1 MHRMHGLSVTS
12 AVEGRRGTPYF
23 MDHVNTT
30 VSSQGTIR
38 PMGFGLS
45 LLCFGVPTLMV
56 VVSFYVVTPALAEI
70 GMMPYYAQLIPV
82 CVVLAALLVASI
94 VAYRLEGRPLT
105 WAGLQE
111 RFRLHRITGKACVWA
126 ISATMVGFIG
136 SGLGNRIGDWL
147 IENGIMPMPTSLPA
161 WLDPQ
166 ISMSF
171 TERFNLTAGGLRGN
185 WLAFMMTVI
194 YFFFNIIGEEFWWR
208 GYILPRQE
216 LAFGKW
222 TWLIHGVLWAS
233 FHVSRWWDIIGLL
246 PAQIVFAYVAW
257 RSRST
262 TVAII
267 MHILSNISMVTFVCW
282 GVLGLL

>member
-1 MHRMHGLSVTS
+1 
-12 AVEGRRGTPYF
+12 
-23 MDHVNTT
+23 
-30 VSSQGTIR
+30 
-38 PMGFGLS
+38 
-45 LLCFGVPTLMV
+45 
-56 VVSFYVVTPALAEI
+56 
-70 GMMPYYAQLIPV
+70 
-82 CVVLAALLVASI
+82 
-94 VAYRLEGRPLT
+94 
-105 WAGLQE
+105 
-111 RFRLHRITGKACVWA
+111 
-126 ISATMVGFIG
+126 
-136 SGLGNRIGDWL
+136 
-147 IENGIMPMPTSLPA
+147 
-161 WLDPQ
+161 
-166 ISMSF
+166 MSF